1 MKTYRAFVRK
11 DEKLVS
17 IYLTA
22 DNISEALKTVSAVKG
37 VVKGVTDIITITE
50 QDATIIL
57 SGEQNVEVT
66 KIP

>member
-22 DNISEALKTVSAVKG
+22 ENISEAIKTVSAVKG
-37 VVKGVTDIITITE
+37 VTEVITATEEDVIIFN
-50 QDATIIL
+50 
-57 SGEQNVEVT
+57 SEQNVEVT